1 MTVTTLTLDDYKKAA
16 ADLGVSVAAVRA
28 VASVET
34 KGAGFLPDGVRPVIL
49 FERHIMRRQLV
60 SNGLPGDA
68 QHFAMTQP
76 DIVNATPGG
85 YSNKAGEWDRLA
97 RAITIHRPSAIE
109 SASWGIFQIM
119 GFHWK
124 LMGYASAQA
133 FLNAMYSGA
142 GAHLD
147 AFIRFV
153 KANPNLIRALRAL
166 DFAAFASGYNG
177 KDYAIN
183 KYDTKMRDAF
193 ITYSKEQA
201 A

>member
-1 MTVTTLTLDDYKKAA
+1 MTVTTLTIDDYKKAA
-16 ADLGVSVAAVRA
+16 ATLGVPLAAVRA

-34 KGAGFLPDGVRPVIL
+34 KGAGFLPDNIRPVIL

-60 SNGLPGDA
+60 ANGRPTDA
-68 QHFAMTQP
+68 QHFSMTQP
-76 DIVNATPGG
+76 HIVNATPGG
-85 YSNKAGEWDRLA
+85 YSTKAGEWDRLA
-97 RAITIHRPSAIE
+97 AAIDIDRQSAIE

-142 GAHLD
+142 GAQLD
-147 AFIRFV
+147 AFIRFI
-153 KANPNLIRALRAL
+153 KANPNLISALRKQ
-166 DFAAFASGYNG
+166 DWAAFASGYNG
-177 KDYAIN
+177 SNYAIN

-193 ITYSKEQA
+193 TTYSKEQA